1 MALLFLTDE
10 RFLEHVA
17 GKKHPESPGR
27 LEAVWKG
34 LDNLFLGDDLV
45 RIEPRVATETELLRC
60 HPIEHIQALEAL
72 DADGGG
78 RMDPDTAISAGS
90 WGAARLAAGSGLSA
104 VEALTQTEAETAFCA
119 IRPPGHHATSD
130 RSMGFCLIN
139 NIAITAASLIA
150 KGKKVAVID
159 IDAHHGNGTQE
170 IFYSDPRVL
179 MISIHQ
185 WPLYPG
191 TGSEAEKGELEGE
204 GFTVNVPLP
213 PGATGSTYR
222 LAFDKIVVPLVED
235 FQPDWVL
242 VSAGFDA
249 HREDPLT
256 DMGLTSGDFADLTL
270 NLFNLAPKNRCIFFL
285 EGGYNLQALTD
296 SVTASFASILGVNL
310 RPEAA
315 TGDGPGEE
323 VVNRVAQSH
332 GVIL

>member
-1 MALLFLTDE
+1 MFLTDE

-72 DADGGG
+72 DAEGGG

>member
-1 MALLFLTDE
+1 MFLTDE

-17 GKKHPESPGR
+17 GKKHPESPAR

-72 DADGGG
+72 DAEGGG

-119 IRPPGHHATSD
+119 IRPPGHHATPD

-139 NIAITAASLIA
+139 NIAITAASLIE

>member
-1 MALLFLTDE
+1 MFLTDE

-17 GKKHPESPGR
+17 GKKHPESPAR

-119 IRPPGHHATSD
+119 IRPPGHHATPD

-139 NIAITAASLIA
+139 NIAITAASLIE

-296 SVTASFASILGVNL
+296 SVTASFASIMGVNL

>member
-1 MALLFLTDE
+1 VALLFLTDE

-17 GKKHPESPGR
+17 GKKHPESPAR

-72 DADGGG
+72 DAEGGG

>member
-17 GKKHPESPGR
+17 GKKHPESPAR

-45 RIEPRVATETELLRC
+45 RIEPRIATESELLRC
-60 HPIEHIQALEAL
+60 HPIEHIKALEAL
-72 DADGGG
+72 EAEGGG
-78 RMDPDTAISAGS
+78 RMDPDTGISEGS
-90 WGAARLAAGSGLSA
+90 WSAARLAAGSGLAA

-119 IRPPGHHATSD
+119 IRPPGHHATSN

-150 KGKKVAVID
+150 KGQKVAVID

-191 TGSEAEKGELEGE
+191 TGSEEEIGELEGK

-213 PGATGSTYR
+213 PGATGSIYR
-222 LAFDKIVVPLVED
+222 SALDKIVVPLVED
-235 FQPDWVL
+235 FQADWVL

-256 DMGLTSGDFADLTL
+256 DMGLTSGDFADLIL
-270 NLFNLAPKNRCIFFL
+270 NLFNLSPKNRCIFFL

-296 SVTASFASILGVNL
+296 SVTASFASIMGINL
-310 RPEAA
+310 RPESS
-315 TGDGPGEE
+315 TGDGPGIE

>member
-17 GKKHPESPGR
+17 GKKHPESPAR

-119 IRPPGHHATSD
+119 IRPPGHHATPD

-222 LAFDKIVVPLVED
+222 LAFDKIVVPLVEE

>member
-1 MALLFLTDE
+1 MFLTDE

-17 GKKHPESPGR
+17 GKKHPESPAR

-45 RIEPRVATETELLRC
+45 RIEPRIATETELLRC
-60 HPIEHIQALEAL
+60 HPIEHIKALEAL
-72 DADGGG
+72 DANGGG
-78 RMDPDTAISAGS
+78 RMDPDTRISKGS
-90 WGAARLAAGSGLSA
+90 WDAARLAAGSGLAA
-104 VEALTQTEAETAFCA
+104 VEALIQTQAETAFCA
-119 IRPPGHHATSD
+119 IRPPGHHATSN

-150 KGKKVAVID
+150 KGEKVAVID

-191 TGSEAEKGELEGE
+191 TGSEEEIGELEGK

-222 LAFDKIVVPLVED
+222 SALDKIVVPLVED
-235 FQPDWVL
+235 FQADWIL

-296 SVTASFASILGVNL
+296 SVTASFASIKGINS
-310 RPEAA
+310 RPESA
-315 TGDGPGEE
+315 TGDGPGVE
-323 VVNRVAQSH
+323 VVNRVAKSH

>member
-17 GKKHPESPGR
+17 GKKHPESPAR

-45 RIEPRVATETELLRC
+45 RIEPRIATETELLRC
-60 HPIEHIQALEAL
+60 HPIEHIKALEAL
-72 DADGGG
+72 DANGGG
-78 RMDPDTAISAGS
+78 RMDPDTRISKGS
-90 WGAARLAAGSGLSA
+90 WDAARLAAGSGLAA
-104 VEALTQTEAETAFCA
+104 VEALIQTQAETAFCA
-119 IRPPGHHATSD
+119 IRPPGHHATSN

-150 KGKKVAVID
+150 KGEKVAVID

-191 TGSEAEKGELEGE
+191 TGSEEEIGELEGK

-222 LAFDKIVVPLVED
+222 SALDKIVVPLVED
-235 FQPDWVL
+235 FQADWIL

-296 SVTASFASILGVNL
+296 SVTASFGSIRGMNS
-310 RPEAA
+310 RPESA
-315 TGDGPGEE
+315 TGDGPGVE
-323 VVNRVAQSH
+323 VVNRVAKSH

>member
-17 GKKHPESPGR
+17 GKKHPESPAR

-45 RIEPRVATETELLRC
+45 RIEPRIATETELLRC
-60 HPIEHIQALEAL
+60 HPIEHIKALEAL
-72 DADGGG
+72 DANGGG
-78 RMDPDTAISAGS
+78 RMDPDTRISKGS
-90 WGAARLAAGSGLSA
+90 WDAARLAAGSGLAA
-104 VEALTQTEAETAFCA
+104 VEALIQTQAETAFCA
-119 IRPPGHHATSD
+119 IRPPGHHATSN

-150 KGKKVAVID
+150 KGEKVAVID

-191 TGSEAEKGELEGE
+191 TGSEEEIGELEGK

-222 LAFDKIVVPLVED
+222 SALDKIVVPLVED
-235 FQPDWVL
+235 FQADWIL

-296 SVTASFASILGVNL
+296 SVTASFASIMDINS
-310 RPEAA
+310 RPESA
-315 TGDGPGEE
+315 TGDGPGVE
-323 VVNRVAQSH
+323 VVTRVAKSH

>member
-10 RFLEHVA
+10 RFLEQVA
-17 GKKHPESPGR
+17 GKKHPESPAR

-45 RIEPRVATETELLRC
+45 RIEPRIATETELLRC
-60 HPIEHIQALEAL
+60 HPIEHIKALEAL
-72 DADGGG
+72 DANGGG
-78 RMDPDTAISAGS
+78 RMDPDTRISKGS
-90 WGAARLAAGSGLSA
+90 WDAARLAAGSGLAA
-104 VEALTQTEAETAFCA
+104 VEALIQTQAETAFCA
-119 IRPPGHHATSD
+119 IRPPGHHATSN

-150 KGKKVAVID
+150 KGEKVAVID

-191 TGSEAEKGELEGE
+191 TGSEEEIGELEGK

-222 LAFDKIVVPLVED
+222 SALDKIVVPLVED
-235 FQPDWVL
+235 FQADWLL

-296 SVTASFASILGVNL
+296 SVTASFASIMGINS
-310 RPEAA
+310 RPESA
-315 TGDGPGEE
+315 TGDGPGVE
-323 VVNRVAQSH
+323 VVTRVAKSH
-332 GVIL
+332 GGIW

>member
-1 MALLFLTDE
+1 MFLTDE

-17 GKKHPESPGR
+17 GKKHPESPAR

-72 DADGGG
+72 DAEGGG

-119 IRPPGHHATSD
+119 IRPPGHHATPD

-139 NIAITAASLIA
+139 NIAITAASLIE

-213 PGATGSTYR
+213 PGSTGSTYR

>member
-1 MALLFLTDE
+1 MFLTDE

-17 GKKHPESPGR
+17 GKKHPESPAR

-72 DADGGG
+72 DAEGGG

-119 IRPPGHHATSD
+119 ILPPGHHATPD

-222 LAFDKIVVPLVED
+222 LAFDKIVVPLVEE

>member
-17 GKKHPESPGR
+17 GKKHPESPAR

-179 MISIHQ
+179 KISIHQ

-296 SVTASFASILGVNL
+296 SVTASFASIMGVNL

>member
-1 MALLFLTDE
+1 MLFLPDE

-17 GKKHPESPGR
+17 GKTHPESPAR
-27 LEAVWKG
+27 LDAVWKG

-45 RIEPRVATETELLRC
+45 RIEPRIATETELLRC
-60 HPIEHIQALEAL
+60 HPIEHIKALEAL
-72 DADGGG
+72 DANGGG
-78 RMDPDTAISAGS
+78 RMDPDTRISKGS
-90 WGAARLAAGSGLSA
+90 WDAARLAAGSGLAA
-104 VEALTQTEAETAFCA
+104 VEALIQTQAETAFCA
-119 IRPPGHHATSD
+119 IRPPGHHATSN

-150 KGKKVAVID
+150 KGEKVAVID

-191 TGSEAEKGELEGE
+191 TGSEEEIGELEGK

-222 LAFDKIVVPLVED
+222 SALDKIVVPLVED
-235 FQPDWVL
+235 FQADWIL

-296 SVTASFASILGVNL
+296 SVTASFASIMGINS
-310 RPEAA
+310 RPESA
-315 TGDGPGEE
+315 TGDGPGVE
-323 VVNRVAQSH
+323 VVNRVAKSH

>member
-17 GKKHPESPGR
+17 GKKHPESPAR

-242 VSAGFDA
+242 ASAGFDA
-249 HREDPLT
+249 HREDPLP

>member
-17 GKKHPESPGR
+17 GKKHPESPAR

-332 GVIL
+332 GVIM

>member
-1 MALLFLTDE
+1 MALIFLTDE

-17 GKKHPESPGR
+17 GKKHAESPAR

-45 RIEPRVATETELLRC
+45 RIEPRIATETELLRC
-60 HPIEHIQALEAL
+60 HPIEHIKALEAL
-72 DADGGG
+72 DANGGG
-78 RMDPDTAISAGS
+78 RMDPDTRISKGS
-90 WGAARLAAGSGLSA
+90 WDAARLAAGSGLAA
-104 VEALTQTEAETAFCA
+104 VEALIQTQAETAFCA
-119 IRPPGHHATSD
+119 IRPPGHHATSN

-150 KGKKVAVID
+150 KGEKVAVID

-191 TGSEAEKGELEGE
+191 TGSEEEIGELEGK

-222 LAFDKIVVPLVED
+222 SALDKIVVPLVED
-235 FQPDWVL
+235 FQADWIL

-296 SVTASFASILGVNL
+296 SVTASFASIMGINS
-310 RPEAA
+310 RPESA
-315 TGDGPGEE
+315 TGDGPGVE
-323 VVNRVAQSH
+323 VVNRVAKSH

>member
-1 MALLFLTDE
+1 M
-10 RFLEHVA
+10 
-17 GKKHPESPGR
+17 
-27 LEAVWKG
+27 
-34 LDNLFLGDDLV
+34 GDDLV
-45 RIEPRVATETELLRC
+45 RIEPRIATETELLRC
-60 HPIEHIQALEAL
+60 HPIEHIKALEAL
-72 DADGGG
+72 DANGGG
-78 RMDPDTAISAGS
+78 RMDPDTRISKGS
-90 WGAARLAAGSGLSA
+90 WDAARLAAGSGLAA
-104 VEALTQTEAETAFCA
+104 VEALIQTQAETAFCA
-119 IRPPGHHATSD
+119 IRPPGHHATSN

-150 KGKKVAVID
+150 KGEKVAVID

-191 TGSEAEKGELEGE
+191 TGSEEEIGELEGK

-222 LAFDKIVVPLVED
+222 SALDKIVFPLVED
-235 FQPDWVL
+235 FQADWIL

-296 SVTASFASILGVNL
+296 SVTASFASIMGINS
-310 RPEAA
+310 RPESA
-315 TGDGPGEE
+315 TGDGPGVE
-323 VVNRVAQSH
+323 VVNRVAKSH

>member
-1 MALLFLTDE
+1 MFLTDE

-17 GKKHPESPGR
+17 GKKHPESPAR

-72 DADGGG
+72 DAEGGG

-119 IRPPGHHATSD
+119 IRPPGHHATPD

-270 NLFNLAPKNRCIFFL
+270 NLFNLAPKNRSIFFL

>member
-1 MALLFLTDE
+1 VALLFLTDE

-17 GKKHPESPGR
+17 GKKHPESPAR

-34 LDNLFLGDDLV
+34 LDNLLLEEDLV
-45 RIEPRVATETELLRC
+45 RIEPRIATEIELLRC
-60 HPIEHIQALEAL
+60 HPIEHIQALEAV
-72 DADGGG
+72 DAQGGG
-78 RMDPDTAISAGS
+78 RIDPDTGISSGS
-90 WGAARLAAGSGLSA
+90 WSAAKLAAGSGLAA
-104 VEALTQTEAETAFCA
+104 VESLIQTEAKTAFCA

-130 RSMGFCLIN
+130 RSMGFCLLN

-150 KGKKVAVID
+150 KGEKVAVID

-191 TGSEAEKGELEGE
+191 TGLEEEIGELDGQ
-204 GFTVNVPLP
+204 GFTVNIPLP
-213 PGATGSTYR
+213 PGSTGSTYR
-222 LAFDKIVVPLVED
+222 SALDKIVVPLVED
-235 FQPDWVL
+235 FRPDWVL

-256 DMGLTSGDFADLTL
+256 DMGLTSGDFADLTA
-270 NLFNLAPKNRCIFFL
+270 NLFNLAPKSRCIFFL

-296 SVTASFASILGVNL
+296 SVSASFASIMGIDL
-310 RPEAA
+310 RPESA
-315 TGDGPGEE
+315 TGDGPGIEI
-323 VVNRVAQSH
+323 VNRVAQLH
-332 GVIL
+332 GVVF

>member
-1 MALLFLTDE
+1 MFLTDE

-17 GKKHPESPGR
+17 GKKHPESPAR

-72 DADGGG
+72 DAEGGG

-119 IRPPGHHATSD
+119 IRPPGHHATPD

-222 LAFDKIVVPLVED
+222 LAFDKIVVPLVEV

>member
-1 MALLFLTDE
+1 VALLFLTDE

-17 GKKHPESPGR
+17 GKKHPESPAR

-119 IRPPGHHATSD
+119 IRPPGHHATPD

>member
-17 GKKHPESPGR
+17 GKKHPESPAR

-104 VEALTQTEAETAFCA
+104 VEALTQTEAETAVCA

>member
-1 MALLFLTDE
+1 MLFLTDE

-17 GKKHPESPGR
+17 GKKHPESPAR

-119 IRPPGHHATSD
+119 IRPPGHHATPD

-170 IFYSDPRVL
+170 IFYSNPRVL

>member
-1 MALLFLTDE
+1 MLFLTDE

-17 GKKHPESPGR
+17 GKKHPESPAR

-45 RIEPRVATETELLRC
+45 RIEPRIATETELLRC
-60 HPIEHIQALEAL
+60 HPIEHIKALEAL
-72 DADGGG
+72 DANGGG
-78 RMDPDTAISAGS
+78 RMDPDTRISKGS
-90 WGAARLAAGSGLSA
+90 WDAARLAAGSGLAA
-104 VEALTQTEAETAFCA
+104 VEALIQTQAETAFCA
-119 IRPPGHHATSD
+119 IRPPGHHATSN

-150 KGKKVAVID
+150 KGEKVAVID

-191 TGSEAEKGELEGE
+191 TGSEEEIGELEGK

-213 PGATGSTYR
+213 PGAPGSTYR
-222 LAFDKIVVPLVED
+222 SALDKIVVPLVED
-235 FQPDWVL
+235 FQADWIL

-296 SVTASFASILGVNL
+296 SVTASFASIMGINS
-310 RPEAA
+310 RPESA
-315 TGDGPGEE
+315 TGDGPGVE
-323 VVNRVAQSH
+323 VVNRVAKSH

>member
-17 GKKHPESPGR
+17 GKKHPESPAR

-45 RIEPRVATETELLRC
+45 RIEPRIATETELLRC
-60 HPIEHIQALEAL
+60 HPIEHIKALEAL
-72 DADGGG
+72 DANGGG
-78 RMDPDTAISAGS
+78 RMDPDTRISKGS
-90 WGAARLAAGSGLSA
+90 WDAARLAAGSGLAA
-104 VEALTQTEAETAFCA
+104 VEALIQTQAETAFCA
-119 IRPPGHHATSD
+119 IRPPGHHATSN

-150 KGKKVAVID
+150 KGEKVAVID

-191 TGSEAEKGELEGE
+191 TGSEEEIGELEGK

-222 LAFDKIVVPLVED
+222 SALDKIVVPLVED
-235 FQPDWVL
+235 FQADWIL

-323 VVNRVAQSH
+323 VVNRIAQSH

>member
-17 GKKHPESPGR
+17 GKKHPESPAR

-119 IRPPGHHATSD
+119 IRPPGHHATPD

-323 VVNRVAQSH
+323 VVNRVAQSY

>member
-17 GKKHPESPGR
+17 GKKHPESPAR

-78 RMDPDTAISAGS
+78 RMDPATATSAGS

-130 RSMGFCLIN
+130 CSMGFCLIN

>member
-17 GKKHPESPGR
+17 GKKHPESPAR

-72 DADGGG
+72 DAEGGG

-119 IRPPGHHATSD
+119 IRPPGHHATPD

>member
-17 GKKHPESPGR
+17 GKKHPESPAR

-45 RIEPRVATETELLRC
+45 RIEPRIATETELLRC
-60 HPIEHIQALEAL
+60 HPIEHIKALEAL
-72 DADGGG
+72 DANGGG
-78 RMDPDTAISAGS
+78 RMDPDTRISKGS
-90 WGAARLAAGSGLSA
+90 CDAARLAAGSGLAA
-104 VEALTQTEAETAFCA
+104 VEAIIQTQAETAFCA
-119 IRPPGHHATSD
+119 IRPPGHHATSN

-150 KGKKVAVID
+150 KGEKVAVID

-191 TGSEAEKGELEGE
+191 TGSEEEIGELEGK

-222 LAFDKIVVPLVED
+222 SALDKIVVPLVED
-235 FQPDWVL
+235 FQADWIL

-296 SVTASFASILGVNL
+296 SVTASFASIMGINS
-310 RPEAA
+310 RPESA
-315 TGDGPGEE
+315 TGDGPGVE
-323 VVNRVAQSH
+323 VVTRVAKAH

>member
-17 GKKHPESPGR
+17 GKKHPESPAR

-139 NIAITAASLIA
+139 NIAITAASLIE

>member
-17 GKKHPESPGR
+17 GKKHPESPAR

-222 LAFDKIVVPLVED
+222 LAFDKIVVPLVEE

>member
-1 MALLFLTDE
+1 MFLTDE

-17 GKKHPESPGR
+17 GKKHPESPAR

>member
-17 GKKHPESPGR
+17 GKKHPESPAR

-104 VEALTQTEAETAFCA
+104 VDALTQTEAETAFCA

>member
-1 MALLFLTDE
+1 MLFLTDE

-17 GKKHPESPGR
+17 GKKHPESPAR

-45 RIEPRVATETELLRC
+45 RIEPRIATETELLRC
-60 HPIEHIQALEAL
+60 HPIEHIKALEAL
-72 DADGGG
+72 DANGGG
-78 RMDPDTAISAGS
+78 RMDPDTRISKGS
-90 WGAARLAAGSGLSA
+90 WDAARLAAGSGLAA
-104 VEALTQTEAETAFCA
+104 VEALIQTQAETAFCA
-119 IRPPGHHATSD
+119 IRPPGHHATSN

-150 KGKKVAVID
+150 KGEKVAVID

-191 TGSEAEKGELEGE
+191 TGSEEEIGELEGK

-222 LAFDKIVVPLVED
+222 SALDKIVVPLVED
-235 FQPDWVL
+235 FQADWIL

-296 SVTASFASILGVNL
+296 SVTASFASIMGINS
-310 RPEAA
+310 RPESA
-315 TGDGPGEE
+315 TGDGPGVED
-323 VVNRVAQSH
+323 VNRVAKSH